1 MKKLT
6 AVQTYFNF
14 KLTDDYRNPDF
25 VIHSQITADG
35 YDVFIAKR
43 TDEELMIEEHV
54 FYYDSDLEDILFTF
68 IYEKDIDEYM
78 EIYIDDLEYSFIE
91 YAIDELHDEMYK
103 DQDEE
108 E

>member
-1 MKKLT
+1 
-6 AVQTYFNF
+6 
-14 KLTDDYRNPDF
+14 
-25 VIHSQITADG
+25 
-35 YDVFIAKR
+35 
-43 TDEELMIEEHV
+43 
-54 FYYDSDLEDILFTF
+54 LFTF
-68 IYEKDIDEYM
+68 IYEKDINEYM